1 VDDSTLS
8 ADKKLLHWRQWVEP
22 WYLTYFLQGAAVSGL
37 IPILVPLVVDRTG
50 SAAHIGFVVAA
61 FNLGGL
67 TAPVWGG
74 IADRYRL
81 HRLILAGGLLA
92 ATLGLAMFSVTDQL
106 VLWIALAFVQGTG
119 ASGAATVANLF
130 VVEVH
135 PKSEWDERIGWLQTF
150 YGGGQVLG
158 LLLAGGLSQ
167 VNLRFG
173 LLVAAGM
180 TAVAMLWSWVTTRE
194 PEKPLKSRPILSQQ
208 FHHGE
213 WVMISPQRLF
223 HRLDLSALKQIKAG
237 LRSPFGIFLLI
248 WLVIF
253 SGSTAVFSQYP
264 VLMQKVFGVN
274 PGISSA
280 AFAVVV
286 GLSLSF
292 YAPAGLLA
300 DRFGPIRVMRAGLGA
315 RLVAFAGLLTLGITH
330 ITGQNWLAIA
340 GFGIVVFAW
349 TLLIVSGTTLSA
361 SLSPAGKGES
371 LGMFNATNSLA
382 GVAGAA
388 LGGWVANLW
397 GYETALSLPVI
408 GLVVGLWLSLFLRT
422 RND

>member
-1 VDDSTLS
+1 MDDSTLS
-8 ADKKLLHWRQWVEP
+8 ADKNLLHWRQWVEP

-194 PEKPLKSRPILSQQ
+194 PEKPLKSRPIL
-208 FHHGE
+208 
-213 WVMISPQRLF
+213 L
-223 HRLDLSALKQIKAG
+223 
-237 LRSPFGIFLLI
+237 
-248 WLVIF
+248 
-253 SGSTAVFSQYP
+253 
-264 VLMQKVFGVN
+264 
-274 PGISSA
+274 
-280 AFAVVV
+280 
-286 GLSLSF
+286 
-292 YAPAGLLA
+292 
-300 DRFGPIRVMRAGLGA
+300 
-315 RLVAFAGLLTLGITH
+315 
-330 ITGQNWLAIA
+330 
-340 GFGIVVFAW
+340 
-349 TLLIVSGTTLSA
+349 
-361 SLSPAGKGES
+361 
-371 LGMFNATNSLA
+371 
-382 GVAGAA
+382 
-388 LGGWVANLW
+388 
-397 GYETALSLPVI
+397 
-408 GLVVGLWLSLFLRT
+408 
-422 RND
+422 

>member
-1 VDDSTLS
+1 MDDSTLS
-8 ADKKLLHWRQWVEP
+8 ADKNLLHWRQWVEP
-22 WYLTYFLQGAAVSGL
+22 WYFTYFLQGAAVAGL
-37 IPILVPLVVDRTG
+37 IPILLPLVVSRTG
-50 SAAHIGFVVAA
+50 SAAHIGFVMAA

-67 TAPVWGG
+67 TAPLWGG
-74 IADRYRL
+74 LSDRYRL
-81 HRLILAGGLLA
+81 HRLLLAGGLLA
-92 ATLGLAMFSVTDQL
+92 ITLGLAMFSMTDRFIS
-106 VLWIALAFVQGTG
+106 WIALAFVQGTG

-167 VNLRFG
+167 IDLRFG

-180 TAVAMLWSWVTTRE
+180 TAVAVLWGWVTTRK
-194 PEKPLKSRPILSQQ
+194 PEKPLKSRPILSQLP
-208 FHHGE
+208 HHGE
-213 WVMISPQRLF
+213 WIMLSPQRLF
-223 HRLDLSALKQIKAG
+223 HHLNLSALKQIDAG
-237 LRSPFGIFLLI
+237 LRSSFGIFLLI

-253 SGSTAVFSQYP
+253 SGSIAVFSQYP
-264 VLMQKVFGVN
+264 VLMRKVFGVN

-300 DRFGPIRVMRAGLGA
+300 DRFGPIRVMRLGLGA
-315 RLVAFAGLLTLGITH
+315 RLVAFAGLLTLAITH
-330 ITGQNWLAIA
+330 ITGQDWLAMA
-340 GFGIVVFAW
+340 GFGIIVFAW
-349 TLLIVSGTTLSA
+349 TLLIISGTTLTA
-361 SLSPAGKGES
+361 SLSPVGKGES
-371 LGMFNATNSLA
+371 LGIFNATNSLA
-382 GVAGAA
+382 GVTGAA
-388 LGGWVANLW
+388 LGGWVADLW
-397 GYETALSLPVI
+397 GYETALGLPVI